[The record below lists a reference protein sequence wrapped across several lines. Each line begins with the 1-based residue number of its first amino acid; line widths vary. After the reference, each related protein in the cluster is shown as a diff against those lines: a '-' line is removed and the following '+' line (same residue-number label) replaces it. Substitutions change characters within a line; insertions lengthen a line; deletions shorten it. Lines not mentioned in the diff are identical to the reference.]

1 EILTVISGRASYRLR
16 AITPQV
22 LEEQQKIADLF
33 TQEKVIPKKIDIKEA
48 ALTPEQYAAITP
60 DSLKVVANK

>member
-1 EILTVISGRASYRLR
+1 
-16 AITPQV
+16 
-22 LEEQQKIADLF
+22 LF